1 MRLFLT
7 KLINKFYCLKMR
19 NKVIVISSI
28 ALILLFFVNSVFF
41 KKDRAIHSDNVPS
54 GFSVKIQE
62 CEPQNR
68 TIYLN
73 FSGTVN
79 PLHRAS
85 LTSKV
90 SGKVTAIYLS
100 DGERVKKDDVVLQIE
115 DHGRTE
121 QVEKA
126 KALLKQR
133 EIEYDSS
140 VKLSKKGYRAQVQVE
155 AAFTALQSAKADL
168 KRLVLDLENT
178 AVKSPIDGYIDK
190 IDTNEGN
197 FISVGQK
204 IADIVNFDQILVVLY
219 VSESEI
225 NKIELGSTAQVNLL
239 DGRKLEGK
247 VSFISKIAEPKTGS
261 YRVEAKITNNE
272 MISLQGLTASV
283 KLPSGKRFAYK
294 IPSSALSLNDEGF
307 LGIKIVDDDGYV
319 VFIPV
324 EIVDH
329 ENDGTWVVAHN
340 EDKPIKL
347 IVLGHLFV
355 KPGDKVLDFSHSF

>member
-7 KLINKFYCLKMR
+7 KLVNKFYCLKMR

-41 KKDRAIHSDNVPS
+41 KKDRAVHNDNVPS
-54 GFSVKIQE
+54 GFSVKVQE

-121 QVEKA
+121 QVEQA

-190 IDTNEGN
+190 INTNEGD
-197 FISVGQK
+197 FINAGHK

-219 VSESEI
+219 VSESEV

-261 YRVEAKITNNE
+261 YRVEVKITNNE

-355 KPGDKVLDFSHSF
+355 KPGDKVLDFLHSF